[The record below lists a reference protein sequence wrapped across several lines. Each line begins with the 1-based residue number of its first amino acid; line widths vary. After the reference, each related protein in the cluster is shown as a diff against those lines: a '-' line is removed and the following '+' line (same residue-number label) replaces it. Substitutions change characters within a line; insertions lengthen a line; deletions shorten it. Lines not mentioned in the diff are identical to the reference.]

1 MGACELVRRLTSLA
15 FELSGQDLYEA
26 QARYVDLFDR
36 TRSLSLQLYEHVHG
50 ESRDR
55 GQAMVELLKLYSSR
69 GLELTAKELPDHLPV
84 FLEFLSMLP
93 TDEAAALLGEA
104 AHVLEALRERLKK
117 RRSPYARVFD
127 ILVALVETKRNAE
140 ALNALLQEP
149 DDDPDDL
156 EALDRAWAEEQV
168 TFGRIKSAAPRPP
181 RPSHAWGNHSMN
193 AVQQPLRVLTIA
205 LGAFGACWAAPLSAS
220 AQTQAAGDWIVDT
233 RLRYESVSQDGLN
246 DADAL
251 TLRTRLGYE
260 TRAFNGFKFL
270 AEFEGVAQL
279 TDDFNDTVNGNT
291 AFATV
296 PDPEAF
302 ELNRLQVTWAGARAG
317 VLLRVAS
324 ASSSTMRASSAMSG
338 FARTSRRST
347 HSELK
352 RGRLS
357 TPPSPTSSSTTCVG
371 SLATTARKV
380 SGIAIRTYCRP
391 ISICRSDALAPM
403 AFCSTFR
410 MLRRNR
416 ARPTGC
422 GGRMSGKRVLFIRV

>member
-1 MGACELVRRLTSLA
+1 MPAAVEALDGEGLAPAGLVRRLTSLA
-15 FELSGQDLYEA
+15 FELSRQDLYEA

-168 TFGRIKSAAPRPP
+168 TFGPDQVGCPR
-181 RPSHAWGNHSMN
+181 RQRRSRVWGGASPMTT
-193 AVQQPLRVLTIA
+193 VQQPLRVSRLRLLRRMLGSA
-205 LGAFGACWAAPLSAS
+205 LIGLSAN
-220 AQTQAAGDWIVDT
+220 AG
-233 RLRYESVSQDGLN
+233 
-246 DADAL
+246 
-251 TLRTRLGYE
+251 
-260 TRAFNGFKFL
+260 
-270 AEFEGVAQL
+270 
-279 TDDFNDTVNGNT
+279 
-291 AFATV
+291 
-296 PDPEAF
+296 
-302 ELNRLQVTWAGARAG
+302 
-317 VLLRVAS
+317 
-324 ASSSTMRASSAMSG
+324 
-338 FARTSRRST
+338 
-347 HSELK
+347 
-352 RGRLS
+352 RGRL
-357 TPPSPTSSSTTCVG
+357 
-371 SLATTARKV
+371 
-380 SGIAIRTYCRP
+380 
-391 ISICRSDALAPM
+391 DH
-403 AFCSTFR
+403 
-410 MLRRNR
+410 
-416 ARPTGC
+416 
-422 GGRMSGKRVLFIRV
+422 